1 MVTWRTAGLRFTL
14 TLLCH
19 IGYTEEVPDIQQAI
33 RELQETAIVMS
44 GIQSRQAEL
53 LKQHGE
59 WLHSH
64 DLAMTQAR
72 ERGRE
77 TDERIEKLVID
88 IGESLRRDGK

>member
-1 MVTWRTAGLRFTL
+1 M

-19 IGYTEEVPDIQQAI
+19 ICYSQQVPDIQQAI
-33 RELQETAIVMS
+33 KELQETAIVMS

-77 TDERIEKLVID
+77 TDERIDKLVIA
-88 IGESLRRDGK
+88 IGELLRRDGK